1 MIIDRLIARWALV
14 AALTNYAAAPFP
26 TLLGKMVF
34 DSRIEPVED
43 FQDLRTLPICVVYT
57 DYDKDGWRHH
67 SIKRPR
73 VLSITLE
80 VLVAQVGKAPPE
92 ADAEYA
98 LAYPETDSETE
109 AFLDILEHQIR
120 VALDADNAAAECWRH
135 LFQAASNVVSRRG
148 ATAEGGNKL
157 AARQI
162 TVEAVMPGGTTQ
174 GVLAPPIAAFL
185 DDIVAKE
192 HYYAEYADKVRA
204 LYEAP
209 ASLSAAQQLIAA
221 MGWSHD
227 LSGKLGYEPGGSV
240 VLPSDVVWV
249 TSGGG
254 SP

>member
-1 MIIDRLIARWALV
+1 MIIDRLVARWALV
-14 AALTNYAAAPFP
+14 ATLTNYATAPFP

-43 FQDLRTLPICVVYT
+43 FKEMPTLPICVVYT

-73 VLSITLE
+73 VLSVTLE
-80 VLVAQVGKAPPE
+80 VLVAQVGKAPDD
-92 ADAEYA
+92 ADADYA

-120 VALDADNAAAECWRH
+120 VSMDADNAAAECWRH
-135 LFQAASNVVSRRG
+135 LFHAATNIVSRRG
-148 ATAEGGNKL
+148 ATAEGGSKL

-162 TVEAVMPGGTTQ
+162 TLETVIPGGTTQ
-174 GVLAPPIAAFL
+174 GVVAPPIAAFL
-185 DDIVAKE
+185 DEIIA
-192 HYYAEYADKVRA
+192 HGHPYAEYADKVRA

-209 ASLSAAQQLIAA
+209 ASMSAAQQVISA

-227 LSGKLGYEPGGSV
+227 VARKIGYEPGPA
-240 VLPSDVVWV
+240 VLLPQNVVWQNP
-249 TSGGG
+249 GGG
-254 SP
+254 WP